1 MGFHT
6 ICLTPGQITPGLATA
21 DISFGD
27 GRGIPMKLHGAS
39 RRRRKSAPKIQIFR
53 PSKKTRKPPH
63 SHTRG
68 LRKSFPR
75 FPGHFSDRQKLC
87 KNGAQRCQK
96 DPLGSTP
103 KWPTLFI
110 FWFKTLSFFVKKLWS
125 ESIQPATGCYRLL
138 QAATGCYRLSQAAA
152 CCHRLLQTATGWRRL
167 SHAVTGC
174 YKLSKAATC

>member
-1 MGFHT
+1 M
-6 ICLTPGQITPGLATA
+6 LL
-21 DISFGD
+21 
-27 GRGIPMKLHGAS
+27 
-39 RRRRKSAPKIQIFR
+39 IFR
-53 PSKKTRKPPH
+53 FSSAAKLGAKNLDFSTPRKTPRKPPH

-75 FPGHFSDRQKLC
+75 FPGHFSDRQKFC
-87 KNGAQRCQK
+87 KKGAKRCQK
-96 DPLGSTP
+96 DPPGSPP
-103 KWPTLFI
+103 KWPKLFI
-110 FWFKTLSFFVKKLWS
+110 FWFKTLSFSVKKLWS
-125 ESIQPATGCYRLL
+125 ESIQPATGCYRPL